1 MTPPVFDVVKTSPE
15 ADAEARK
22 AVGEGNFLPAENH
35 AHSAEIQE
43 SQPESKS
50 LNTDQTRGAGV
61 SHGGRGVSLGG
72 RGASPGR

>member
-1 MTPPVFDVVKTSPE
+1 MQSEAE

-43 SQPESKS
+43 SQPERKS
-50 LNTDQTRGAGV
+50 LNTDQTRGGGV